1 MKTAISGLFA
11 GSMVAWC
18 TYASSHASEGSG
30 VPCLIFQK
38 FGILCPGC
46 GMTRATA
53 CLMRGDV
60 MGAVHFNAMLPVF
73 VLAAIM
79 CFLAPWLPIYRLSG
93 RAVATV
99 SIGYVALMTIFTV
112 VRNI

>member
-1 MKTAISGLFA
+1 
-11 GSMVAWC
+11 
-18 TYASSHASEGSG
+18 
-30 VPCLIFQK
+30 
-38 FGILCPGC
+38 
-46 GMTRATA
+46 
-53 CLMRGDV
+53 